1 MIGLKRK
8 QVAFALWLNVGI
20 SVSSFLQALMTF
32 AITTGQKNTFI
43 TEAKMHKKIQ
53 TWAAG

>member
-1 MIGLKRK
+1 MMGLKRK

-32 AITTGQKNTFI
+32 AITTGQK
-43 TEAKMHKKIQ
+43 EKEKEKLHY
-53 TWAAG
+53 AGINA